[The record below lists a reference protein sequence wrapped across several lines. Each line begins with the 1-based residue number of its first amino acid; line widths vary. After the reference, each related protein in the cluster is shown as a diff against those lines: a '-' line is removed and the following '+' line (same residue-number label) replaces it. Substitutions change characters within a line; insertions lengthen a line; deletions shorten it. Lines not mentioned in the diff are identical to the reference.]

1 MPTWSPGKYLK
12 FSEERTRPC
21 HDLAA
26 RISVSPVRRVIDLGC
41 GPGNSTEV
49 LAGLWPDAEL
59 TGLDSSTHMIDDARR
74 SHPGWRWIAA
84 DIVDWAFSDREP
96 FDVVFANAAL
106 QWVPN
111 HDIVYPR
118 LLERVA
124 PGGAL
129 AIQVP
134 GHMNDA
140 AHRIMREMAES
151 PSWMRHFPPGRVRE
165 WHVHD
170 LDFYYDVLAPHAAR
184 LDMWETHYLHVLPD
198 VESVV
203 EWYRGTALRSFL
215 DVLTTAE
222 DRDRFIADYLERL
235 RPAFTPRPDGSILF
249 PFRRLFAIAYR

>member
-1 MPTWSPGKYLK
+1 MPTWSAGQYLK

-26 RISVSPVRRVIDLGC
+26 RISVSPVRRAIDLGC

-49 LAGLWPDAEL
+49 LAGMWLDAEL
-59 TGLDSSTHMIDDARR
+59 TGLDNSSNMIEDARR
-74 SHPGWRWIAA
+74 RHPDWRWIAA
-84 DIVDWAFSDREP
+84 DIVDWAVGNREQ
-96 FDVVFANAAL
+96 FDVVFTNAAL

-140 AHRIMREMAES
+140 AHRIMRELAEA
-151 PSWMRHFPPGRVRE
+151 PQWKHHFPQGRVRE
-165 WHVHD
+165 WQAHD
-170 LDFYYDVLAPHAAR
+170 LDFYYEVLAPHATR
-184 LDMWETHYLHVLPD
+184 LDLWETYYLHVLPN
-198 VESVV
+198 VEAVV

-215 DVLTTAE
+215 DVLTSAE
-222 DRDRFIADYLERL
+222 DRDRFAADYLERL
-235 RPAFTPRPDGSILF
+235 RPEYTPRPGGGVLF
-249 PFRRLFAIAYR
+249 PFRRLFTIAYR